1 MDTARSLA
9 LKALLKVEENKAY
22 SNLVL
27 NSILSESNLNCKDK
41 TLCSALFY
49 GVLERKIT
57 LEYIISK
64 YSKIPLKK
72 ISKEV
77 LFILFIGIYQL
88 KFMDRVPQS
97 AAVNETVKLAKKTKN
112 FSSTGFINGILR
124 NFVRNNCNDYIDEL
138 TNENVKYLSV
148 KYSCPKHLVKLWL
161 RDYGEENTVGILN
174 SFFKVPS
181 FDIRVNTLKTNTTA
195 LAEIL
200 KSEGVVCEKIN
211 VCSDALTVKSTGQIE
226 NLNSFKSG
234 LFHVQNL
241 ASQLCMNVLNLK
253 PEQVLVDVCSA
264 PGGKSFTAAEIM
276 RNTGKIYSYDLYE
289 HKVGLIKA
297 GARRLGINIINADVK
312 DAKTDKSEKE
322 FADMVLCD
330 VPCSGFGII
339 GRKPEIRY
347 KPVDNFL
354 ELPKLQYEI
363 LCNAEK
369 LLKKGG
375 RLLYSTCTLNRKEN
389 NEIADKFLKEHTNY
403 KPVEI
408 CIAGIKKNNF
418 ERGNQLTLLP
428 HVHNTDG
435 FFISLFEKME

>member
-124 NFVRNNCNDYIDEL
+124 NFARNNCNDYIDEL

-161 RDYGEENTVGILN
+161 KDYGEENTVGILN
-174 SFFKVPS
+174 SFFKTPS

-211 VCSDALTVKSTGQIE
+211 VCSDTLTVKSTGQIE

-241 ASQLCMNVLNLK
+241 ASQICMKVLNLK
-253 PEQVLVDVCSA
+253 PGQVLVDVCSA
-264 PGGKSFTAAEIM
+264 PGGKSFTAAEM
-276 RNTGKIYSYDLYE
+276 MQNTGKIYSYDLYE

-297 GARRLGINIINADVK
+297 GAKRLGINIISADVK
-312 DAKTDKSEKE
+312 NAKTGNSEKA
-322 FADMVLCD
+322 FADMVMCD

-354 ELPKLQYEI
+354 ELPKLQYKI

-403 KPVEI
+403 RPVEI
-408 CIAGIKKNNF
+408 CIVGIKKNNF

>member
-124 NFVRNNCNDYIDEL
+124 NFARNNCNDYIDEL

-161 RDYGEENTVGILN
+161 KDYGEENTVGILN
-174 SFFKVPS
+174 SFFKTPS

-211 VCSDALTVKSTGQIE
+211 VCSDTLTVKSTGQIE
-226 NLNSFKSG
+226 NLNSFKYG

-241 ASQLCMNVLNLK
+241 ASQICMKVLNLK
-253 PEQVLVDVCSA
+253 PGQVLVDVCSA
-264 PGGKSFTAAEIM
+264 PGGKSFTAAEM
-276 RNTGKIYSYDLYE
+276 MQNTGKIYSYDLYE

-297 GARRLGINIINADVK
+297 GAKRLGINIISADVK
-312 DAKTDKSEKE
+312 NAKTGNSEKA
-322 FADMVLCD
+322 FADMVMCD

-354 ELPKLQYEI
+354 ELPKLQYKI

-403 KPVEI
+403 RPVEI
-408 CIAGIKKNNF
+408 CIVGIKKNNF

>member
-41 TLCSALFY
+41 TFCSALFY

-112 FSSTGFINGILR
+112 FSSAGFINGILR
-124 NFVRNNCNDYIDEL
+124 NFARSNYNDYIDEL
-138 TNENVKYLSV
+138 ANESVKYLSV
-148 KYSCPKHLVKLWL
+148 KYSCPECLVKLWL
-161 RDYGEENTVGILN
+161 NDYGKENTVGILN
-174 SFFKVPS
+174 SFFKIPS
-181 FDIRVNTLKTNTTA
+181 FDIRVNTLKTNTTD

-200 KSEGVVCEKIN
+200 KSEGVACEKIN

-241 ASQLCMNVLNLK
+241 ASQICIKILNLK
-253 PEQVLVDVCSA
+253 PGLVLVDVCSA
-264 PGGKSFTAAEIM
+264 PGGKSFTSAEIM
-276 RNTGKIYSYDLYE
+276 QNTGEIYSYDLYE
-289 HKVGLIKA
+289 YKVSLIKA
-297 GARRLGINIINADVK
+297 GAKRLGINIISAGVKNAKADN
-312 DAKTDKSEKE
+312 SEKE

-339 GRKPEIRY
+339 ERKPEIRY
-347 KPVDNFL
+347 KPVDDFL
-354 ELPKLQYEI
+354 ELPKLQYKI
-363 LCNAEK
+363 LCNSEK

-375 RLLYSTCTLNRKEN
+375 RLLYSTCTLNKKEN

-403 KPVEI
+403 RPIEI

-418 ERGNQLTLLP
+418 EKGNQLTLLP